1 MKNIQSI
8 VAAVKGK
15 VFKLSCEKINQVERN
30 SFKNEIL
37 AALVNDLQ
45 GIGGIYRTNDGVI
58 LEVSNDELGVIH
70 LEFDVKVKNTD
81 FDVTTASD
89 EYQQTITA
97 RVERVQEA
105 AKRKAERLAKSKK
118 QLFTEQH
125 LTEYALAKT
134 TYMRGSEGANSRR
147 NSRAGIEKDLTT
159 FPYLSL
165 V

>member
-1 MKNIQSI
+1 VRKIPICQTLDYYLATCYNYIIVKMKGEHYTMKNIQSI

-15 VFKLSCEKINQVERN
+15 VFKLSGEKINQVERN

-37 AALVNDLQ
+37 AALVSDLQ

-81 FDVTTASD
+81 FDVTSASD

-97 RVERVQEA
+97 RVERVQDA
-105 AKRKAERLAKSKK
+105 AKRKAERLAKSSKK
-118 QLFTEQH
+118 
-125 LTEYALAKT
+125 
-134 TYMRGSEGANSRR
+134 
-147 NSRAGIEKDLTT
+147 
-159 FPYLSL
+159 
-165 V
+165 

>member
-15 VFKLSCEKINQVERN
+15 VFKLSGEKINQVERN

-97 RVERVQEA
+97 RVERVQSA
-105 AKRKAERLAKSKK
+105 SKRKEQRIAEKAKSKK
-118 QLFTEQH
+118 
-125 LTEYALAKT
+125 
-134 TYMRGSEGANSRR
+134 
-147 NSRAGIEKDLTT
+147 
-159 FPYLSL
+159 
-165 V
+165 

>member
-8 VAAVKGK
+8 VAAIKGK
-15 VFKLSCEKINQVERN
+15 VFKLSGEKINQVERN

-37 AALVNDLQ
+37 GALVNDLQ

-81 FDVTTASD
+81 FDVTSASD

-118 QLFTEQH
+118 
-125 LTEYALAKT
+125 
-134 TYMRGSEGANSRR
+134 
-147 NSRAGIEKDLTT
+147 
-159 FPYLSL
+159 
-165 V
+165 